1 MTASTDFQAILSKL
15 SGSSWA
21 ASKET
26 VSGVPCTVLTRRVER
41 RPEDPSDDNSEDGNG
56 PFRDNLPEKVV
67 ISASQEASFTKQND
81 FRPYCSMG
89 AETWPGRMAADM
101 LKRSPVEDCSAD
113 ALSSLPSLSW
123 TSSVALAEYGL
134 GPLDED
140 DLDLDVFTDDDESDD
155 DVLAG
160 APVTT
165 GSSGDDDV
173 PAVTFADLPTVRA
186 MGTGRTRPVIGF
198 DTEFAYEVD
207 ESGETVRRILSYQ
220 FSLIDPADSAW
231 RFDVVLMPLVPERL
245 RIEDCLAVVSRVSG
259 LWETVGLPDPR
270 GVPRREFWAT
280 DEEVSDRRAARDHAT
295 AYGVSMEK
303 LAKRGLIRV
312 VLAGHFLKADL
323 SAFACPGPRAR
334 YEDVMRR
341 VRSASGGLISI
352 NPIRMV
358 AKSGAKG
365 SGERYLPFSIIVRDT
380 MGHAAPGMKSLDIL
394 GRNVG
399 IPKIAVDPSWKERMD
414 EYAREHLLDFL
425 EYSANDAVIV
435 FEYLSAVWGENV
447 VPPTTLSGG
456 GASALKD
463 AVMGYWGLT
472 SPADFMARFQGL
484 MKVKT
489 GQEVESDGLGYYAEL
504 DLAPIDGDANQV
516 HSACSRA
523 FHGGWNASLVIGQ
536 INAPT
541 FDHDIQSA
549 YPSAMGVIVD
559 VDYETGAIEEVLKDR
574 DLTVDDFPMGFATP
588 LVAYV
593 SWKFPEGTQPC
604 IPVKVE
610 SSVVYPMSSE
620 GIINTLGEVP
630 ETFRGRD
637 GAWVMGPELL
647 LALKLGAT
655 VNVQIGYRLRVFEID
670 GSPSMSLR
678 HAVRQMVRDRGIA
691 KQTFGKK
698 SLEELIIK
706 VATNS
711 CYGKLAQDISRRIGW
726 NAWDQESE
734 EIGGSSVTSPY
745 HASMITSLVRA
756 LLLAVSNEVEVLSV
770 TTDGFISEVED
781 IESLEAFGLADVFRD
796 SREALTG
803 DRSLWEVKHRQ
814 DAVLNLTTR
823 GNVALNDG
831 GVLAKAGLKTPLG
844 VERGSLAERRWFRDL
859 TASRT
864 GKIDN
869 AHTVFPS
876 HRELTAA
883 GDKRQD
889 FIPHDVNP
897 KVSVD
902 FDMKR
907 CPVWDSMYAE
917 VVEIDGVAYEV
928 ATFPTVPWDSVSDY
942 LSAKNKARY
951 AANFRPGTVGAN
963 RPTGALRTVDEWNLL
978 RARLESGGLKVR
990 SDGGVLLQRIVAAHR
1005 LGLASVPMLDL
1016 KVPVAVKCA
1025 WLSSLG
1031 FGEFTRSQWDHLTK
1045 ADRLSRVARS
1055 LQGSVWLETLDA
1067 IDNLPPAW

>member
-1 MTASTDFQAILSKL
+1 MSASGFRTIASQLD
-15 SGSSWA
+15 GSSWT
-21 ASKET
+21 ASEEA
-26 VSGVPCTVLTRRVER
+26 VNGVPCAVLVRHVER
-41 RPEDPSDDNSEDGNG
+41 RPEAPSGDNADGENR
-56 PFRDNLPEKVV
+56 PTRDNLPKKVV
-67 ISASQEASFTKQND
+67 ISCPQEASCTKQND

-89 AETWPGRMAADM
+89 AKSWPGRKAARHDGAFV
-101 LKRSPVEDCSAD
+101 RGNASAQPD
-113 ALSSLPSLSW
+113 SPSLSW
-123 TSSVALAEYGL
+123 SPSVDLVEAGL

-140 DLDLDVFTDDDESDD
+140 DLDLDAFTDDDGSDD
-155 DVLAG
+155 GVLAG
-160 APVTT
+160 APFAA
-165 GSSGDDDV
+165 GSSGDDDA
-173 PAVTFADLPTVRA
+173 PAVAFADLPTVRA

-198 DTEFAYEVD
+198 DTEFCYEVN
-207 ESGETVRRILSYQ
+207 ESGETVRRIISYQ
-220 FSLIDPADSAW
+220 FALIDPSDDAW
-231 RFDVVLMPLVPERL
+231 RFDIVLMPLVPERL
-245 RIEDCLAVVSRVSG
+245 RIEDCLAVVSRESG

-280 DEEVSDRRAARDHAT
+280 DEEVAGQRAARGHAT
-295 AYGVSMEK
+295 SYGVSMVK

-312 VLAGHFLKADL
+312 VLAGHFLRADL

-352 NPIRMV
+352 NPIRIV

-365 SGERYLPFSIIVRDT
+365 SGERYLPFSIIIRDT
-380 MGHAAPGMKSLDIL
+380 MGHAAPGMKSLDVL

-399 IPKIAVDPSWKERMD
+399 IPKIDVDPSWKERMGD
-414 EYAREHLLDFL
+414 FADQHLLNFL
-425 EYSANDAVIV
+425 DYSANDAVIV
-435 FEYLSAVWGENV
+435 FEYLGAVWGENV

-463 AVMGYWGLT
+463 AVMGYWGIDR
-472 SPADFMARFQGL
+472 SADFMARFQGL

-489 GQEVESDGLGYYAEL
+489 GQEVESDGLGYYTEL

-523 FHGGWNASLVIGQ
+523 FHGGWNSSLVIGQ

-549 YPSAMGVIVD
+549 YPSAMGVIAD
-559 VDYETGAIEEVLKDR
+559 VDYEQGAIEQVLKDR
-574 DLTVDDFPMGFATP
+574 ELMVDDFPMGFATP

-593 SWKFPEGTQPC
+593 SWEFPEGTQPC

-637 GAWVMGPELL
+637 GAWAMGPELL
-647 LALKLGAT
+647 LAVKLGAK
-655 VNVQIGYRLRVFEID
+655 VRVQIGYRLRVLEID

-706 VATNS
+706 VVTNS
-711 CYGKLAQDISRRIGW
+711 CYGKLAQDISRRTGW

-756 LLLAVSNEVEVLSV
+756 LLLAVANEVEVLSV
-770 TTDGFISEVED
+770 TTDGFISEVGD
-781 IESLEAFGLADVFRD
+781 IESLDAFGLADVFRD

-831 GVLAKAGLKTPLG
+831 GVLAKAGLKTPSG
-844 VERGSLAERRWFRDL
+844 IERGSLEERRWFHDL
-859 TASRT
+859 TATRT

-876 HRELTAA
+876 HRELSAA
-883 GDKRQD
+883 GEKRQD
-889 FIPHDVNP
+889 FIPHDVKP

-907 CPVWDSMYAE
+907 CPVWDSMRAE
-917 VVEIDGVAYEV
+917 LVEIGGASYEV
-928 ATFPTVPWDSVSDY
+928 ATFPTVPWNTVGEY

-951 AANFRPGTVGAN
+951 AANYRPGTVGAN
-963 RPTGALRTVDEWNLL
+963 RPTGALRTLDEWNLL
-978 RARLESGGLKVR
+978 RARIESGGLKVR

-1005 LGLASVPMLDL
+1005 LGMATVPMLDL
-1016 KVPVAVKCA
+1016 KVPVAEKCA

-1031 FGEFTRSQWDHLTK
+1031 FGEFTRAQWDHLTK
-1045 ADRLSRVARS
+1045 ADRLSRVGRS
-1055 LQGSVWLETLDA
+1055 LQSSVWLETLDV
-1067 IDNLPPAW
+1067 IENLPPAW